1 MTTNST
7 MNAAAVGAAAS
18 KGAVDAAPSV
28 LERDAA
34 ADTRAFYLQAVF
46 RALLDAM
53 ARPGEIVE
61 LPAAPAQVAAEA
73 QRMGL
78 DANTLM
84 LVDVLLDAATS
95 FAVAAEDNACER
107 AVALRTHC
115 PSVSLEQAAYV
126 VLPQACQDERAAE
139 AVAALTAGSLVSPH
153 LGATALVECNA
164 LLGLD
169 KHGNRTGSVAG
180 GRKLTDWTLAGPGIA
195 TTSNIACDRAD
206 VLDARCE
213 RGDEFPC
220 GIDLVLVDGAGN
232 VCCVPR
238 STKLTPAVQPVFTKG
253 GASWDM

>member
-7 MNAAAVGAAAS
+7 AGMTPAAS
-18 KGAVDAAPSV
+18 KTSIEAAPSV

-61 LPAAPAQVAAEA
+61 LPAVPAQVTSEA

-84 LVDVLLDAATS
+84 LVDVLLDAATT
-95 FAVAAEDNACER
+95 FAVAAENDACER
-107 AVALRTHC
+107 AVAQRTHC
-115 PSVSLEQAAYV
+115 PATALDQAAYV
-126 VLPQACQDERAAE
+126 VLPRACQDECAAE
-139 AVAALTAGSLVSPH
+139 AVASLTAGSLVSPH
-153 LGATALVECNA
+153 LGATALVECGA

-169 KHGNRTGSVAG
+169 KNGNRTGSVAG

-206 VLDARCE
+206 VLGARCE

-220 GIDLVLVDGAGN
+220 GIDLVLIDGAGN

-238 STKLTPAVQPVFTKG
+238 STKLTPAAQPVFTKG